1 MPNVFISSFSSPSLS
16 GPCHKTP
23 ACDIQQGTATP
34 GQDISA
40 ASKESSFR
48 CCAAPETYLLGK
60 LWRDSWKSADVPVV
74 PGDHAGLSSH
84 ISAIKS
90 IAKALVRG
98 SGDYG
103 GVE

>member
-48 CCAAPETYLLGK
+48 CRAAPETYLLGK
-60 LWRDSWKSADVPVV
+60 LGGIAGKVQMFLWSQVTMQGSA
-74 PGDHAGLSSH
+74 
-84 ISAIKS
+84 AIYLQS
-90 IAKALVRG
+90 RALQKH
-98 SGDYG
+98 
-103 GVE
+103 